1 MQAVITGTWAPDP
14 ADPYWL
20 ADPLVLSGSEAGGS
34 FTVVGPLVAD
44 VADVTGPLAGGR
56 PLDARWRAV
65 PSIEG
70 FRAETLDAVSAEVGD
85 LREQI
90 NANLPGTNQATVTTR
105 LPAILAAVDRSVL
118 VAQSGILLLLIQFG
132 VLAGY
137 AVILVAALLM
147 ERRRTETALLRA
159 RGAGLGHQ
167 VRMALLEAV
176 VVVIPAVLAAPW
188 LATLL
193 VAAVGLNPALAG
205 VGLEA
210 PLPGPTTFAVAIGV
224 GLLSIL
230 ALTLPTLASGVSI
243 AGVRASVGRQVG
255 RTLPQRLG
263 LDLALVALAAIA
275 LYQLRLYG
283 APLTRTARGS
293 LGVDPLLVAAPAIGL
308 LAGAVLAIRIVPRLA
323 ELAERVLGRGKG
335 LVPALGGRQ
344 VARRPLRY
352 TRAALLL
359 VLAAALGTFASAH
372 AATWTTS
379 QVDQAAFA
387 AGADLRVEPPDRPAI
402 PDWATGEALRALPGV
417 QGATPVVEGGVS
429 LGTAVRDATLL
440 GVDGT
445 ALADVLRMR
454 ENEARDTTVA
464 SLRGARREPRPDHP
478 EGRHPARPRAR
489 AGSRSRSTRR
499 SRRSTGSRPSRR
511 ATRGSRRPR

>member
-1 MQAVITGTWAPDP
+1 M
-14 ADPYWL
+14 
-20 ADPLVLSGSEAGGS
+20 
-34 FTVVGPLVAD
+34 
-44 VADVTGPLAGGR
+44 
-56 PLDARWRAV
+56 
-65 PSIEG
+65 
-70 FRAETLDAVSAEVGD
+70 
-85 LREQI
+85 
-90 NANLPGTNQATVTTR
+90 
-105 LPAILAAVDRSVL
+105 
-118 VAQSGILLLLIQFG
+118 
-132 VLAGY
+132 
-137 AVILVAALLM
+137 
-147 ERRRTETALLRA
+147 
-159 RGAGLGHQ
+159 
-167 VRMALLEAV
+167 
-176 VVVIPAVLAAPW
+176 
-188 LATLL
+188 
-193 VAAVGLNPALAG
+193 
-205 VGLEA
+205 
-210 PLPGPTTFAVAIGV
+210 
-224 GLLSIL
+224 
-230 ALTLPTLASGVSI
+230 
-243 AGVRASVGRQVG
+243 
-255 RTLPQRLG
+255 
-263 LDLALVALAAIA
+263 ALAAIA

-387 AGADLRVEPPDRPAI
+387 AGADLRFEPPDRPAI
-402 PDWATGEALRALPGV
+402 PDWATGEALRSLPGV

-464 SLRGARREPRPDHP
+464 SLRALGANRDPIIQKAGVPAPRGHAPALGATRRVVRRARRVRAAHAGLRGDHDRLRHARRRGRLAGFEGAAVPTMPRDRDP
-478 EGRHPARPRAR
+478 
-489 AGSRSRSTRR
+489 
-499 SRRSTGSRPSRR
+499 
-511 ATRGSRRPR
+511 